1 MQWCANFILSR
12 IKIDQNAK
20 RQIPSYFL
28 IKAWFLLDLRGN
40 HSSKFVKIMSHIED
54 FQHDLR
60 PSWNRLQV
68 GFNIKDMKF
77 TNLFLLG
84 VPIFICVKKPISISY
99 HYFCLLSGKD
109 SPNSRKWVFPQS
121 RAMSGFFSF
130 LIQIIVNCLAQIC

>member
-1 MQWCANFILSR
+1 MFRVIYCQMQWCANFISSR
-12 IKIDQNAK
+12 IKNDQNAK

-28 IKAWFLLDLRGN
+28 IKAWFLLDLQGN

-84 VPIFICVKKPISISY
+84 VPIFICVKNLSAFPTIISVY
-99 HYFCLLSGKD
+99 CLAKIVQTVE
-109 SPNSRKWVFPQS
+109 N
-121 RAMSGFFSF
+121 GFFPK
-130 LIQIIVNCLAQIC
+130 VVPCLASFHFLSKS